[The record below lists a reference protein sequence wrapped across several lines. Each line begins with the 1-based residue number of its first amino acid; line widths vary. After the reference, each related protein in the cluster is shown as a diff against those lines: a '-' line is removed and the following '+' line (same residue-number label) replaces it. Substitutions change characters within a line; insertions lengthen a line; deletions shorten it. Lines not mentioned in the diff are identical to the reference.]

1 MPNRANTTTTRGQ
14 IFSSSIFSS
23 FFTFGRR
30 DVADLADVDEEEREE
45 QDVPPHVELQ
55 EGRKITMYPRSEGAS
70 GLREGDCHIT
80 NLLSH
85 LPISLYYNFTTK
97 PKKSTLIPVVN
108 NEQVEG

>member
-55 EGRKITMYPRSEGAS
+55 EGHKITM
-70 GLREGDCHIT
+70 
-80 NLLSH
+80 
-85 LPISLYYNFTTK
+85 
-97 PKKSTLIPVVN
+97 
-108 NEQVEG
+108 